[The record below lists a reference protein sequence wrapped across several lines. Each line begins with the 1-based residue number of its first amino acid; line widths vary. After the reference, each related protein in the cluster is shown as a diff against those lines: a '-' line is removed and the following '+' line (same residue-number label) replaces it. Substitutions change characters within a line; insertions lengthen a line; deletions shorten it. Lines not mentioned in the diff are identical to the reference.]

1 MRFRWLLVAV
11 PVTAAIAIAVGA
23 LALAGSEGLPGFYRA
38 ELALVELIGVIGSF
52 AAAGRFERADYLRRA
67 WTALGL
73 CSLLLLFGHLTLT
86 SGPFSDRPWAPLA
99 NGILTVVANL
109 GPIVGTWMLAHAWRV
124 AGIDLPG
131 SVTSRFALRGLFLA
145 LALAA
150 AGVPAVIELRGLLD
164 GNIGHLENL
173 ASCIGDIVTFAMIAP
188 MLLTAIALRGG
199 LLAWP
204 FALLTASLMSWL
216 LSDALFSLAP
226 LLGAS
231 DAHVKVVLELLRA
244 LAFTLGGAAG
254 FAQRLVANAVT
265 APTVVPSGTANQP
278 HATDRARPD

>member
-1 MRFRWLLVAV
+1 MRFRWLLVV
-11 PVTAAIAIAVGA
+11 LPVSAAIAVAVGA
-23 LALAGSEGLPGFYRA
+23 LALAGSEYLPEFYYV
-38 ELALVELIGVIGSF
+38 ELALVELTGVIGSF
-52 AAAGRFERADYLRRA
+52 AAASRFARADYLRRA

-73 CSLLLLFGHLTLT
+73 CSLLLLIGHLTLT
-86 SGPFSDRPWAPLA
+86 SGPFSDQSWAPLA
-99 NGILTVVANL
+99 NGILTVVANA

-124 AGIDLPG
+124 AGLDLPG

-150 AGVPAVIELRGLLD
+150 AGAPTVIELRGLLD
-164 GNIGHLENL
+164 GHIGHLENL
-173 ASCIGDIVTFAMIAP
+173 ASCVGDIITFSMIAP

-199 LLAWP
+199 HLAWP

-216 LSDALFSLAP
+216 CSDALFSLAP

-231 DAHVKVVLELLRA
+231 EAHVKVVLELLRA

-254 FAQRLVANAVT
+254 FAQRLVANAIT
-265 APTVVPSGTANQP
+265 APTGGSSGTANQP
-278 HATDRARPD
+278 HTTERAHRD